1 MRCSPSIN
9 ISPCRQVFLAFILI
23 LALAACSSRPAGMGQ
38 AGAESDPVMT
48 DAPSVNA
55 VDKLQGRWRS
65 RSDTSVSIEI
75 QGHTFLSRYN
85 ESIVD
90 SGILTFVN
98 NCEER
103 FHNPHGEF
111 FIISDEADA
120 LCYHLTEVGDTLL
133 EYVYLPRGTTL
144 SYERI
149 E

>member
-1 MRCSPSIN
+1 MRYSPSIN
-9 ISPCRQVFLAFILI
+9 AGPCRLAFLAFILI
-23 LALAACSSRPAGMGQ
+23 LALAACSARPVGMDQ
-38 AGAESDPVMT
+38 AGAGSDPVMA

-65 RSDTSVSIEI
+65 RSDTSISIEI
-75 QGHTFLSRYN
+75 QGHRFLSRYN
-85 ESIVD
+85 ETIVG
-90 SGILTFVN
+90 SGVVTFVN

-103 FHNPHGEF
+103 LHDPQGEF
-111 FIISDEADA
+111 FTVSDEADA
-120 LCYHLTEVGDTLL
+120 LCYHLTQVGDTLL